1 MLDECLISILQY
13 LIDNSNTSDLS
24 VLSSYIVIVEIILY
38 YHPNDT
44 VAFNAKHCLIEKLNN
59 ILEEMNREENHC
71 HD

>member
-13 LIDNSNTSDLS
+13 LIDNSNNPHLS

-44 VAFNAKHCLIEKLNN
+44 VALKARQCLEEKLNN